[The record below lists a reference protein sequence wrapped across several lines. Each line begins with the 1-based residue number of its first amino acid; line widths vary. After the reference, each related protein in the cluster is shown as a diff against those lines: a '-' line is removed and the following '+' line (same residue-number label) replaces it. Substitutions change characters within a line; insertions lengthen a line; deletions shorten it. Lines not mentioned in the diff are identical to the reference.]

1 MIRRCAMGVLLG
13 FVVCVVVAGA
23 RAEDDSEK
31 PVGTI
36 KLTAESVAVGVGY
49 SWGHG
54 VLTYE
59 GKEHKFKVSGL
70 SAGATVG
77 ASRVEAAGDVYYL
90 KKLSDFNGNYT
101 SFSAG
106 GTVGGGGGVMKMRN
120 QNGVHLSLQ
129 GTTQGLKLTV
139 AADGLNLELVE

>member
-1 MIRRCAMGVLLG
+1 MRRWMVAVLAVASVCLAVGGV
-13 FVVCVVVAGA
+13 GA
-23 RAEDDSEK
+23 AEGDSEK
-31 PVGTI
+31 PVGKI

-49 SWGHG
+49 SWGSG
-54 VLTYE
+54 VLTFG
-59 GKEHKFKVSGL
+59 GKEYKFKVTGL

-77 ASRVEAAGDVYYL
+77 ASRMEAVGDVYYL

-106 GTVGGGGGVMKMRN
+106 ATIGGGGGIIKMRN

-139 AADGLNLELVE
+139 AADGLKIQIE